1 MRQES
6 GRWADAEQMPYRPRR
21 RVRCTLPS
29 RATGKPY
36 LRPVIETSVINM
48 STLFERRA
56 ALSPGSLRLV
66 WLPFWLP
73 PRGRSHVCHC
83 LPNQN
88 ASSRCVAVVELTN
101 DLFRLDPQ
109 REEVI
114 SIRTTST

>member
-48 STLFERRA
+48 ARSSSVVQRSVQAACGWFGSHFGSRQGAEAMSVTDSSTKTPA
-56 ALSPGSLRLV
+56 QDVGP
-66 WLPFWLP
+66 
-73 PRGRSHVCHC
+73 
-83 LPNQN
+83 
-88 ASSRCVAVVELTN
+88 
-101 DLFRLDPQ
+101 
-109 REEVI
+109 
-114 SIRTTST
+114 